1 MKTTKPFSLT
11 YVRYPIHSPSL
22 FKGKLLAMA
31 SLSPIFTVAFTIV
44 HFLSQRELF
53 DFALTVGI
61 FLNECLA
68 QTLKHHIKED
78 RPKTCQKVDFCD
90 THGMPSSHTQ
100 LAFFNSMMSVL
111 VLWRRRRH
119 VKKYRE
125 NREMMHAADVL
136 SSVLSILTIP
146 LAFVVAYSRVELGY
160 HSIEQVIAGAMIG
173 LMFGS
178 MWFLVTTRVFA
189 RQFLEMVKEEDECT
203 GNAGGRNNA
212 KRKRRKFGKF
222 LRETLNMR
230 DSSLC
235 SNPLA
240 LSRERVEVE
249 NFAFPVKDVVGL
261 VNSPSLKKVE

>member
-1 MKTTKPFSLT
+1 
-11 YVRYPIHSPSL
+11 
-22 FKGKLLAMA
+22 
-31 SLSPIFTVAFTIV
+31 
-44 HFLSQRELF
+44 
-53 DFALTVGI
+53 
-61 FLNECLA
+61 
-68 QTLKHHIKED
+68 
-78 RPKTCQKVDFCD
+78 
-90 THGMPSSHTQ
+90 MPSSHTQ

-119 VKKYRE
+119 EEISE

-160 HSIEQVIAGAMIG
+160 HTIEQVIAGAMIG

-189 RQFLEMVKEEDECT
+189 KQFSELVKEEDECT
-203 GNAGGRNNA
+203 GNAPGRNNA

-235 SNPLA
+235 CEPFGDFQ
-240 LSRERVEVE
+240 ERGWRWKISHFDERCRW
-249 NFAFPVKDVVGL
+249 FVK
-261 VNSPSLKKVE
+261 

>member
-1 MKTTKPFSLT
+1 M
-11 YVRYPIHSPSL
+11 
-22 FKGKLLAMA
+22 
-31 SLSPIFTVAFTIV
+31 
-44 HFLSQRELF
+44 
-53 DFALTVGI
+53 
-61 FLNECLA
+61 
-68 QTLKHHIKED
+68 
-78 RPKTCQKVDFCD
+78 
-90 THGMPSSHTQ
+90 
-100 LAFFNSMMSVL
+100 
-111 VLWRRRRH
+111 
-119 VKKYRE
+119 KKYRE
-125 NREMMHAADVL
+125 NREMKHAADVL

-146 LAFVVAYSRVELGY
+146 FAFVVAYSRVELGY

-189 RQFLEMVKEEDECT
+189 RQFSEMVKEEDECT
-203 GNAGGRNNA
+203 GSAGGRNSA